1 MRSNPSKH
9 LFLDFRSV
17 PVALPEVVS
26 VSSRTLEE
34 RMLAL
39 MREAETNGDVTFVVG
54 SSNIR
59 IRAHANIIANAS
71 LVPLVHE
78 RMMEGNIKEVSC

>member
-59 IRAHANIIANAS
+59 IRAHTNIIANAS